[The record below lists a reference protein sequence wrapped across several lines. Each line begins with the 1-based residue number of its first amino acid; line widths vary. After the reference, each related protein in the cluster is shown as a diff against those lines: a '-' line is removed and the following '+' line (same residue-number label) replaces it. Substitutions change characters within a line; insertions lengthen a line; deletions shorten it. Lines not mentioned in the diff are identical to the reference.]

1 MSAGR
6 LLDFDTAADAGA
18 GLAGG
23 KGTTLGRLRRY
34 GLPVPAGFVVA
45 STAYA
50 DFFDADLHAAAKA
63 AGHDADALA
72 ALRRRIAAKPLPAA
86 LSEALA
92 DELRRRGWETTPLA
106 VRSSAPMEDSR
117 RASFAGI
124 HHSVLN
130 VAGAAALADAVRAVW
145 ASLWTPQAVAYR
157 TRLELP
163 PAAAAMAVVV
173 MPLLA
178 ARSAGVAFSCDPASG
193 RDDRLVIS
201 AVRGLG
207 EALVGGLEAGE
218 EIVVG
223 EDCFDER
230 IAILSRRPAR
240 QRSAIVADA
249 AGGTRQQ
256 ACADGGEILT
266 DADALALAALV
277 RDAAN
282 ALDFAEPWFDLEWV
296 QDDTGFHL
304 VQARPVTARP
314 WHTYPGLAGQHA
326 IWTNGNT
333 RDVVPQ
339 PVNAADWASMRRL
352 INLYLEQ
359 GYRLAGYPLLPGAQ
373 RGALFSGRLYLNVSF
388 IQWEGFDALGV
399 SPQAMNA
406 LLGGH
411 HAEIAVPTVRWR
423 DRLRRIGRLVRY
435 LAGVA
440 GRRRHGRAQAAAA
453 FADCR
458 RWRSEDLAALPDT
471 ALGERLRSLFAHVRR
486 QDGLQFLQGS
496 SGGNLHTLLEAVDK
510 EFPGEGQALVAALMA
525 GQEASVSAQQGY
537 DLVGL
542 ARIADAEPAV
552 RDWLRAGAPHDPGRL
567 PADSPFRAA
576 LAAFLDRH
584 GHRGVYE
591 SYLRSPRWRE
601 NPAWLLSTL
610 ADLAGVDTAA
620 LAARQQAAA
629 DAAWQRLRARLPRWR
644 LALLRKL
651 VEGAIADG
659 NDRELARSAFTAY
672 SEVGR
677 RLLLEAGR
685 RLRERGALD
694 AADGVFHLLPGELC
708 AALAGTL
715 PAAALRARIAGRAVR
730 FAEWTAAPAPDVVI
744 DGAAGIAETFADD
757 SAATIDADGRVWR
770 GVAVGTG
777 CGEGVARLIDHPE
790 AGHRL
795 APGEILVAPSTD
807 PAWTPLFLK
816 AGGLVMETGGYLSHG
831 ATVAREFGIPAV
843 VNLPGIRG
851 ALADGRRVRV
861 DGLAGRVEFLD

>member
-1 MSAGR
+1 MSAGP
-6 LLDFDTAADAGA
+6 LLDFDAAADADAGA

-23 KGTTLGRLRRY
+23 KGATLGRLRRY

-45 STAYA
+45 TAAYA
-50 DFFDADLHAAAKA
+50 DFFDAGLRAAATA
-63 AGHDADALA
+63 AGSDADALA
-72 ALRRRIAAKPLPAA
+72 ALRRRIVEKPLPAGLA
-86 LSEALA
+86 SALA
-92 DELRRRGWETTPLA
+92 DELRRRGWETIPLA
-106 VRSSAPMEDSR
+106 VRSSAPLEDSR

-130 VAGAAALADAVRAVW
+130 VAGSGALADAVRVVW

-157 TRLELP
+157 ARLDLP
-163 PAAAAMAVVV
+163 PEAAAMAVVV

-193 RDDRLVIS
+193 RDDRIVLS

-207 EALVGGLEAGE
+207 EALVGGQEAGE

-223 EDCFDER
+223 EDGFDDR
-230 IAILSRRPAR
+230 LALVSRRPAR
-240 QRSAIVADA
+240 QRSAIVADP

-256 ACADGGEILT
+256 PCADGGEILA

-296 QDDTGFHL
+296 RDDAGFHL

-326 IWTNGNT
+326 IWSNGNT

-373 RGALFSGRLYLNVSF
+373 RGALFAGRLYLNVSF

-411 HAEIAVPTVRWR
+411 HAEIAVPAVRWR
-423 DRLRRIGRLVRY
+423 DRLRRGGRLVRY

-440 GRRRHGRAQAAAA
+440 GRRRHGREQAAAA

-458 RWRSEDLAALPDT
+458 RWRGEDVAALSDA
-471 ALGERLRSLFAHVRR
+471 ALGERLRALFAHVRR

-496 SGGNLHTLLEAVDK
+496 SGGNLHTLLQAVDK
-510 EFPGEGQALVAALMA
+510 AFPGEGQALVAALMA
-525 GQEASVSAQQGY
+525 GQVASVSAQQGY

-542 ARIADAEPAV
+542 AHLANADPAV
-552 RDWLRAGAPHDPGRL
+552 RDWLRAGPPHDLDRL

-576 LAAFLDRH
+576 LAGFLDRH
-584 GHRGVYE
+584 GHRGIYE

-601 NPAWLLSTL
+601 DPAWLLGTL
-610 ADLAGVDTAA
+610 ADLAGVDTVA
-620 LAARQQAAA
+620 LTARQRAAA
-629 DAAWQRLRARLPRWR
+629 EAAWQRLRERLPRWR
-644 LALLRKL
+644 RALLQKL
-651 VEGAIADG
+651 LDATIADG

-685 RLRERGALD
+685 RLRDRGALAGADD
-694 AADGVFHLLPGELC
+694 AFHLLPGELC
-708 AALAGTL
+708 AALAGAL
-715 PAAALRARIAGRAVR
+715 PAAALRARVAGRAAR
-730 FAEWTAAPAPDVVI
+730 FADWETAPAPDVVI
-744 DGAAGIAETFADD
+744 D
-757 SAATIDADGRVWR
+757 SAATFVDAGSAAVDAGGRSWR

-777 CGEGVARLIDHPE
+777 RGDGIARLIDHP
-790 AGHRL
+790 ADGHRL

-843 VNLPGIRG
+843 VNLPGIRA
-851 ALADGRRVRV
+851 ALTDGRRLRV
-861 DGLAGRVEFLD
+861 DGVAGRVEILD